1 LRLRLV
7 HLKNSLNFFEYSTL
21 KRVVDLAIFLSVFA
35 LMASII
41 SISYEIK
48 INDISLAISKE
59 QTKQRIYNQWTQL
72 ISENLHKSDRRFTQ
86 TNDIIN
92 ITYESFDD
100 DIALEETITFRIFQ
114 ILNQMPTQLK
124 NSAHDMRYNFT
135 EDQLLKYN
143 VFSLEEGYDNA
154 VNILKNTN
162 YNNPKANFR
171 LLQKNL
177 INSIFETRG
186 LLEDAL
192 DIFQSAKKDIDNK
205 IIELNSK
212 KNEVSKL
219 STNIILFSFILQLL
233 IFIVVQFV
241 DIRSSEEV

>member
-1 LRLRLV
+1 MRLRLV

-59 QTKQRIYNQWTQL
+59 QTKQRIYNQWTEL
-72 ISENLHKSDRRFTQ
+72 ISEGLHKSDRRFTQ

-124 NSAHDMRYNFT
+124 NSAHDMKYNFT

>member
-1 LRLRLV
+1 
-7 HLKNSLNFFEYSTL
+7 
-21 KRVVDLAIFLSVFA
+21 
-35 LMASII
+35 MASII

-100 DIALEETITFRIFQ
+100 DITLEETITFRIFQ

-186 LLEDAL
+186 LLEEAL
-192 DIFQSAKKDIDNK
+192 YIFQSAKKDIDNK

>member
-1 LRLRLV
+1 MRLRLV

-35 LMASII
+35 LISSII

-48 INDISLAISKE
+48 INDISLEISKE

-92 ITYESFDD
+92 INYESFNDEV
-100 DIALEETITFRIFQ
+100 ILEQTITFRIFQ

-124 NSAHDMRYNFT
+124 NSARDMRYNFT
-135 EDQLLKYN
+135 EEQLSKYN
-143 VFSLEEGYDNA
+143 VVPLEEGYDNA
-154 VNILKNTN
+154 VEVLKTTN
-162 YNNPKANFR
+162 YNNPNANFR
-171 LLQKNL
+171 ILQRNL

-186 LLEDAL
+186 LLENAL
-192 DIFQSAKKDIDNK
+192 SIFQSAKNDVDNK
-205 IIELNSK
+205 ITELNSK
-212 KNEVSKL
+212 KNEVSQL
-219 STNIILFSFILQLL
+219 STNIILLSFVLQLL
-233 IFIVVQFV
+233 IFIVIQFV